1 MDEPGPT
8 SVSLIY
14 ILLFYIFLFPY
25 FFKRNNFCK
34 LSSKNLQVCA
44 LTTLAYTL
52 SPQKYFYYKIE
63 YLYKKFLFIGNR
75 WDNIRI
81 VSKNSLYILFN

>member
-8 SVSLIY
+8 SISLIY
-14 ILLFYIFLFPY
+14 ILLFYIFFFSCCFKRKT
-25 FFKRNNFCK
+25 FFKLF
-34 LSSKNLQVCA
+34 SKILQVCA
-44 LTTLAYTL
+44 LTAFAYTL
-52 SPQKYFYYKIE
+52 SPQKYFYYKIK

>member
-14 ILLFYIFLFPY
+14 ILLFYIFLFSY
-25 FFKRNNFCK
+25 YFKRNNFCK
-34 LSSKNLQVCA
+34 LFSKNLQVCA
-44 LTTLAYTL
+44 STTLAYAL
-52 SPQKYFYYKIE
+52 SPQKYSFYKIK

-75 WDNIRI
+75 WDNTRI
-81 VSKNSLYILFN
+81 VSKNSLYTLFI

>member
-1 MDEPGPT
+1 MT
-8 SVSLIY
+8 A
-14 ILLFYIFLFPY
+14 F
-25 FFKRNNFCK
+25 
-34 LSSKNLQVCA
+34 
-44 LTTLAYTL
+44 AYTL